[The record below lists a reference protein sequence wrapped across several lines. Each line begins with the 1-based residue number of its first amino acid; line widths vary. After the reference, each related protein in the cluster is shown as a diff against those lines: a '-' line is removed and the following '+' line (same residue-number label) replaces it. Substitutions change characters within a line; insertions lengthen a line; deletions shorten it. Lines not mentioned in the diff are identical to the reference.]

1 MIDLHAAASSYT
13 RHRNANLSLHFV
25 ERRLPHLVNNTRHRD
40 AAAAAVLVS
49 IGLTCSWQD
58 DEGFQAFQEAVLQH
72 GIGDDNGNNNNNN
85 SNNPSN
91 FPWLG
96 KHFWSQLGEEEKN
109 GKVPRHAVKD
119 DI

>member
-1 MIDLHAAASSYT
+1 MHAAASCT
-13 RHRNANLSLHFV
+13 RHRSANLSLHFV
-25 ERRLPHLVNNTRHRD
+25 ERRLPHLVNNIRHRD

-96 KHFWSQLGEEEKN
+96 KHF
-109 GKVPRHAVKD
+109 
-119 DI
+119 